1 MSICRNCR
9 KILGSLSSPKITR
22 LHGKLEG
29 FYRYKEGDLR
39 IIYSLEKDRLII
51 YVYDIGPRGD
61 IYK

>member
-1 MSICRNCR
+1 M
-9 KILGSLSSPKITR
+9 R

-39 IIYSLEKDRLII
+39 IIYRVEKDRLII